1 MNYISLLLP
10 DFLLILSGYLLCRF
24 TALNERVW
32 APVESLVYFLLFPAL
47 LFTSIVKSR
56 IELNSLLFLGCGL
69 IITLCAVVC
78 AVFLLPKLPIL
89 RGYINPT
96 SHAGGAQTAYRF
108 NSFIALS
115 LSERL
120 AGAQG
125 LFLMAMLIAVCVPV
139 VNVFAVWPM
148 AKQSNRHFLMELR
161 QNPLIVTT
169 VLALCVNMLG
179 FEIPQLIA
187 PTLSRM
193 GASSIVLGL
202 MAAGAGLK
210 LQYLSVDKVLSVSLL
225 FIRHVL
231 SPLLCLLLLH
241 FVKLS
246 TTETQI
252 LITFTALPTASSCYV
267 LASRMGYNGPY
278 VAGLVTL
285 SVLLGMLSLPLALS
299 SL

>member
-1 MNYISLLLP
+1 M
-10 DFLLILSGYLLCRF
+10 
-24 TALNERVW
+24 
-32 APVESLVYFLLFPAL
+32 
-47 LFTSIVKSR
+47 
-56 IELNSLLFLGCGL
+56 
-69 IITLCAVVC
+69 
-78 AVFLLPKLPIL
+78 
-89 RGYINPT
+89 
-96 SHAGGAQTAYRF
+96 AYRF

-148 AKQSNRHFLMELR
+148 AKQSNRQFLVELR

-169 VLALCVNMLG
+169 VLALSANFVG
-179 FEIPQLIA
+179 FKVPEIIA
-187 PTLSRM
+187 PTLNRM

-210 LQYLSVDKVLSVSLL
+210 WEHLSLDKVLSISLL
-225 FIRHVL
+225 SIRHII

-241 FVKLS
+241 FVTLS
-246 TTETQI
+246 ATESQI
-252 LITFTALPTASSCYV
+252 LIAFTALPTASSCYV

-285 SVLLGMLSLPLALS
+285 SVLLGMFSLPFALNAI
-299 SL
+299 